1 MKYKY
6 ILDKENLVYKKISLK
21 RVDLIR
27 RHYVKIIVG
36 LTLGFITW
44 TLSYFGVFESVGYHL
59 LNKKTATLISDI
71 HSLNDRFD
79 SINNQLKIVRQRD
92 KGFYRIV
99 SQLDPISENIR
110 HQGFGGINDYAD
122 LEEYQSAELL
132 IKSNRR
138 SDILI
143 KQLQFQKKSLDTL
156 FVSVLKLNDSL
167 LSMPAILPVSPFGY
181 HRLSSPFGVRV
192 HPITGKK
199 KMHDG
204 VDFAGNIGKPVYA
217 TGNGVV
223 ITAQNSSTGYGN
235 RIKIEHGFGYQ
246 TLYAHLQNIL
256 VEKGDTVYR
265 GQQIAT
271 VGNSGISTGPHLH
284 YEVIVNQYK
293 KDPQKFYVNDLSA
306 EEFKSMLKVNN

>member
-6 ILDKENLVYKKISLK
+6 ILDKENLVYKKIAL
-21 RVDLIR
+21 RRIDLIR
-27 RHYVKIIVG
+27 THYVKIIIG
-36 LTLGFITW
+36 LTLGIVAWAF
-44 TLSYFGVFESVGYHL
+44 SYFNLFDSFKSYRLH
-59 LNKKTATLISDI
+59 KKTDVLVTDI
-71 HSLNDRFD
+71 HNLNDRFD
-79 SINNQLKIVRQRD
+79 TIFVQLKTIRERD

-99 SQLDPISENIR
+99 SQLEPISENIR

-122 LEEYQSAELL
+122 LEEFQSAELL
-132 IKSNRR
+132 IKSNKR
-138 SDILI
+138 SDLLI

-156 FVSVLKLNDSL
+156 FVSILKLNDSL

-181 HRLSSPFGVRV
+181 HRISSPFGVRK
-192 HPITGKK
+192 HPITGKD

-217 TGNGVV
+217 TGNGIVL
-223 ITAQNSSTGYGN
+223 IAQNSSTGYGN
-235 RIKIEHGFGYQ
+235 RVKIEHGFGYE

-256 VEKGDTVYR
+256 VEVGDTVYR

-284 YEVIVNQYK
+284 YEVIVNQHK
-293 KDPQKFYVNDLSA
+293 KNPQRFYVNDLSA
-306 EEFKSMLKVNN
+306 EEFRSMLKVNN